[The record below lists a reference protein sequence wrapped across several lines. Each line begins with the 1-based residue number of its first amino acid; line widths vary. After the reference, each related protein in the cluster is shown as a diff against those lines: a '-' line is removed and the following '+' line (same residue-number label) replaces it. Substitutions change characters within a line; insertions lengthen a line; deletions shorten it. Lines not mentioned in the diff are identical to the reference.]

1 MATFSPLIAGK
12 LAPLPVASQ
21 QSFTYM
27 SLMCGVLLVLGGTL
41 AYLLFGRQEADLFLK
56 KLNRGILL
64 ALFVDGLLAVGYMPH
79 NPFAW
84 VILVLSTLLLLVGWM
99 VR

>member
-1 MATFSPLIAGK
+1 MNK
-12 LAPLPVASQ
+12 Q
-21 QSFTYM
+21 
-27 SLMCGVLLVLGGTL
+27 
-41 AYLLFGRQEADLFLK
+41 
-56 KLNRGILL
+56 
-64 ALFVDGLLAVGYMPH
+64 DGLLAVGYMPH